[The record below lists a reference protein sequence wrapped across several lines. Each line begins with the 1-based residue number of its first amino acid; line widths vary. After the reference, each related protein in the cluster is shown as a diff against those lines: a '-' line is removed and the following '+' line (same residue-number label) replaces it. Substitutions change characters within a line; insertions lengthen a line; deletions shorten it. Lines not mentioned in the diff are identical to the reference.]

1 MTAFS
6 RDPRPR
12 APDSSVS
19 WTERITPRA
28 FLLVIAA
35 ILALQALILL
45 AMGRLPICA
54 CGTIKLWHG
63 TVQSAEN
70 SQQIFDWY
78 SLTHV
83 LHGFWLYLLTWLLLP
98 RMPVGLR
105 LAVAVLVEAAWEILE
120 NTSFIIERYRAETVS
135 LNYYGDSIINSVAD
149 SVAMIFGFALA
160 RWLPIWAVVALGIS
174 IELTLGY
181 LIRDNLFFNVLM
193 LIYPLEGI
201 KAWQGGI

>member
-1 MTAFS
+1 MTWVD
-6 RDPRPR
+6 RIPPR
-12 APDSSVS
+12 AY
-19 WTERITPRA
+19 
-28 FLLVIAA
+28 LLIVPA
-35 ILALQALILL
+35 ILALQVAVLL
-45 AMGRLPICA
+45 AMGRLPVCA

-63 TVQSAEN
+63 AVQSAEN

-105 LAVAVLVEAAWEILE
+105 LAVAVLAEAAWEVLE
-120 NTSFIIERYRAETVS
+120 NTSFIIERYRAETIS
-135 LNYYGDSIINSVAD
+135 LNYYGDSVINSVAD
-149 SVAMIFGFALA
+149 NIAMIFGFALA
-160 RWLPIWAVVALGIS
+160 RWLPIWAIIVLGVL

-193 LIYPLEGI
+193 LIYPLDGI
-201 KAWQGGI
+201 KAWQGAASPL

>member
-1 MTAFS
+1 MDGVRAIAAS
-6 RDPRPR
+6 VAAHIPPR
-12 APDSSVS
+12 AY
-19 WTERITPRA
+19 
-28 FLLVIAA
+28 LLIVPA
-35 ILALQALILL
+35 ILALQVAILF

-63 TVQSAEN
+63 VVQSSEN

-98 RMPVGLR
+98 RRPVGLR
-105 LAVAVLVEAAWEILE
+105 LAVAVLVEASWEILE

-135 LNYYGDSIINSVAD
+135 LNYYGDSIVNSVAD
-149 SVAMIFGFALA
+149 SIAMIVGFTLA
-160 RWLPIWAVVALGIS
+160 RRLPVWAVVALGVA

-193 LIYPLEGI
+193 LIYPLEGL